1 MPPVLLIVGP
11 DPLLCDREV
20 EARIAELAGDGPP
33 LQVQRLDAAGL
44 TELPEMRT
52 ASLFDERS
60 CVVIRGVEELSGE
73 ANRPVRDQ
81 LETYLAAPDGTNV
94 LILVARTVGRIPTI
108 AKAAAVHGP
117 RIEVALPADHDDRGW
132 DRLVAGEFARLG
144 RDADPAAIAA
154 VRAHAGTDA
163 TVIASQVATVAH
175 TTEPGRTIVEAD
187 VEAVLEGQGRTS
199 AFVVADAITARDPQA
214 ALLALRGAMEAGEAP
229 LRIVGA
235 LSFRLRQLLQAR
247 AGAEARDIGIP
258 PGRLGHLRRAAGA
271 FRPGELAWCHDRLA
285 RLDLELK
292 GSDLP
297 ADVLMDVAVME
308 LATSR
313 APGTPFD
320 PTVAR

>member
-1 MPPVLLIVGP
+1 MTQVLLIVGP

-20 EARIAELAGDGPP
+20 EARITALSASGAPM
-33 LQVQRLDAAGL
+33 QVQRLDAAGL

-60 CVVIRGVEELSGE
+60 CVVIRGVDELSGE
-73 ANRPVRDQ
+73 SNRPVRDQ
-81 LETYLAAPDGTNV
+81 LETYLAAPDESNV
-94 LILVARTVGRIPTI
+94 LILVARSVGRIPSI
-108 AKAAAVHGP
+108 AKAAAAHGP
-117 RIEVALPADHDDRGW
+117 KIEVALPADHDGRGW
-132 DRLVAGEFARLG
+132 DRLVADEFARLG
-144 RDADPAAIAA
+144 RSAEAGAIAA

-163 TVIASQVATVAH
+163 TVVASQVATVCH
-175 TTEPGRTIVEAD
+175 TTEPNRAITEAD

-199 AFVVADAITARDPQA
+199 AFVVADAISDRDPQA
-214 ALLALRGAMEAGEAP
+214 ALLALRGAMDAGEAP

-235 LSFRLRQLLQAR
+235 LTFRFRQLLQAR
-247 AGAEARDIGIP
+247 AGADAREIGIP
-258 PGRLGHLRRAAGA
+258 PGRLSHLRRAAGA
-271 FRPGELAWCHDRLA
+271 FHPGELAWCHDRLA

-297 ADVLMDVAVME
+297 PDVLMDVAVME

-313 APGTPFD
+313 SPGAPFD